1 MPRFASIVRFHPRAY
16 WIVAASMLALLA
28 GYAMHPAGV
37 HASSEESRTGH
48 SIEQVVE
55 KWRQYRPA
63 YAGNPYAEQPGLY
76 PPYRTG
82 KLDSDYL
89 QDGIHTINF
98 MRFLAG
104 MPENAMLDE
113 ALNDQAMQSVIRNA
127 VADLKSAGQSMPDLP
142 AALGQQAGSGNIGY
156 LTFNVTNPMLG
167 LPSLQEAV
175 SGTIRDTSSL
185 ERLSG
190 KRNTFLAP
198 ERTRFGFGFAFTPSL
213 HYRSIAF
220 NTPADSGAAD
230 YDYIAWPGAGAFP
243 LSEMSEYDG
252 WTVRLNPNKYGNLS
266 ASQVKVTLQ
275 RINDNKTWSFSA
287 ADQGKQGDRASKFF
301 AVDSASG
308 SITFRPDQLMFLND
322 YDVYKVHI
330 SGIRDNG
337 GSEKTISYEVRFF
350 DLPPD
355 GMTKEYIADWKSR
368 SGKPAGSDRKVR
380 FANKEFE
387 AAIRL
392 MLNKPED
399 DVTEAE
405 MARIRFLELMDDPG
419 KDAALLAKL
428 THLRTL
434 FLFDDLSDYSFLKQ
448 TKYLQRV
455 EYQSWTSEKSGLID
469 AVETTPLPYMDN
481 FQIYTPVR
489 IGSIDKLIS
498 HIPNVRTLTLES
510 GDIDSLQP
518 LLPLHRQLK
527 RLTVNG
533 ENLTDISA
541 LDRFQLQE
549 LRLESAK
556 MKDVS
561 AHIAKQKR
569 LNVLRVSYSGI
580 NDLSFASSLPGL
592 MSLDISGNRISD
604 LSPLAAL
611 PNLAELYAVQ
621 NRIKDISV
629 LKQLKHLNTVNVSY
643 NGMDAGASKA
653 AADIAVELRERG
665 VYFEDQP
672 QS

>member
-1 MPRFASIVRFHPRAY
+1 MSRVASIVRFRRRAY
-16 WIVAASMLALLA
+16 WIVAAAILVFLA
-28 GYAMHPAGV
+28 GNAMHPAGV
-37 HASSEESRTGH
+37 HASSEENRTGH

-63 YAGNPYAEQPGLY
+63 FAGNPYAEQPGLY
-76 PPYRTG
+76 PPYQTG
-82 KLDSDYL
+82 KLDPDYL
-89 QDGIHTINF
+89 QDGIHTVNF

-104 MPENAMLDE
+104 MPDNAMLDE

-127 VADLKSAGQSMPDLP
+127 VAD
-142 AALGQQAGSGNIGY
+142 
-156 LTFNVTNPMLG
+156 
-167 LPSLQEAV
+167 
-175 SGTIRDTSSL
+175 
-185 ERLSG
+185 
-190 KRNTFLAP
+190 
-198 ERTRFGFGFAFTPSL
+198 
-213 HYRSIAF
+213 
-220 NTPADSGAAD
+220 

-243 LSEMSEYDG
+243 LSEMSEYDA
-252 WTVRLNPNKYGNLS
+252 WTVSLNPNKYGNVS

-287 ADQGKQGDRASKFF
+287 ADQGKQGNRVSKFF
-301 AVDSASG
+301 AVDPASG
-308 SITFRPDQLMFLND
+308 SIAFRPDQLMFLND
-322 YDVYKVHI
+322 YDVYEVHI
-330 SGIRDNG
+330 SGIRDKG
-337 GSEKTISYEVRFF
+337 GSERTISYEVRFF

-355 GMTKEYIADWKSR
+355 GMVKEYIADWKSR

-380 FANKEFE
+380 FTNKEFE
-387 AAIRL
+387 AEIRL
-392 MLNKPED
+392 MLNKREG

-434 FLFDDLSDYSFLKQ
+434 FLFDDLSDYSFLQQ

-455 EYQSWTSEKSGLID
+455 EYQSWTSQKSGLIA
-469 AVETTPLPYMDN
+469 AVERTPLPYMDN

-489 IGSIDKLIS
+489 IGSIDKLVS

-510 GDIDSLQP
+510 GDIGSLQP
-518 LLPLHRQLK
+518 LVPLHRQLK

-533 ENLTDISA
+533 ENVTDISA
-541 LDRFQLQE
+541 LDRFHLQE

-569 LNVLRVSYSGI
+569 LNVLRISYSGI
-580 NDLSFASSLPGL
+580 NDLSFVSSLPGL

-604 LSPLAAL
+604 LSPLADL

-643 NGMDAGASKA
+643 NGMDAKASKA
-653 AADIAVELRERG
+653 AGDIAAEMRGRG